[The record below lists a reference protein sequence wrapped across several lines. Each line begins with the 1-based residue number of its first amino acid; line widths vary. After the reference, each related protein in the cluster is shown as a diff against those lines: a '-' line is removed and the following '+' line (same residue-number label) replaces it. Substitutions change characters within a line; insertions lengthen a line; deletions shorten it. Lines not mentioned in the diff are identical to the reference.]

1 MTSYQ
6 YEFEKYL
13 TSQENIKT
21 TIEKYGVA
29 ICPIL
34 NAEECDEMIN
44 NKWNLLE
51 YLTKDFEIP
60 INRNDKST
68 YKQILELFPNHKMLL
83 QHWKVGH
90 SELVWK
96 VRQNPKVKD
105 VFSKIWN
112 TDDLIVSFDGASIY
126 ILDKPTRNQ
135 NSWFHVDQS
144 YNRNSFECIQSWIN
158 AYDTNEGDA
167 TLVILENSHKYHSE
181 FQKTFEI
188 SDKKDWFKIQNKEQ
202 YDFYINNN
210 CLEKKIK
217 CPRGYGVF
225 WDSRLVHYGN
235 PVEKTSPDNFNFRCV
250 VYICMTPRN
259 FASKKELEKRKK
271 VFSELR
277 MTSHWPHK
285 VRLFPKIPQT
295 YGKKIK
301 EISNIDMDMVSKY
314 ISEDGLKLI

>member
-1 MTSYQ
+1 MSSI

-13 TSQENIKT
+13 TNKENIKI

-34 NAEECDEMIN
+34 NENECDEMIN
-44 NKWNLLE
+44 DKWNLLE
-51 YLTKDFEIP
+51 YLTSKFESP

-96 VRQNPKVKD
+96 VRQNPKVKE
-105 VFSKIWN
+105 VFTKIWN

-144 YNRNSFECIQSWIN
+144 YTRNNFECIQSWIN

-167 TLVILENSHKYHSE
+167 TLVILENSNNFHKQFRE
-181 FQKTFEI
+181 EFEI
-188 SDKKDWFKIQNKEQ
+188 TDKKDWFKLQNKEQ
-202 YDFYINNN
+202 YEFYINNG

-217 CPRGYGVF
+217 CPKGYGVF
-225 WDSRLVHYGN
+225 WDSRTLHCGN
-235 PVEKTSPDNFNFRCV
+235 PVDKTSPDNFNFRCV

-259 FASKKELEKRKK
+259 LANKKELDKRKK
-271 VFSELR
+271 AFNELR

-301 EISNIDMDMVSKY
+301 EISNIDMDMISKY